1 MSETI
6 QRTKLYEDVTE
17 RMLDHIRT
25 ETWAPGTKIPPE
37 VELAKLF
44 DVSRCTIR
52 EAVKSLQIA
61 GFLRSRAGSGTFV
74 SERAPTLLQTQA
86 LAGIMADP
94 AALRELVQ
102 ARYILEP
109 QLAQMAAQAATE
121 EEIRGLF
128 AILDRMKRGQ
138 TRFELMSVGHQ
149 FHLSLAQLAHNRVLY
164 GFYVSAAS
172 QMRSMRVL
180 ESLTLEVYR
189 SGIHFTP
196 LLSDT
201 VIDARGVRDIVAE
214 EYRRRC
220 AAHGW
225 AFLDAEGVAEFNKV
239 DYMHLSRLGHSQLAA
254 ALAPLV
260 RELT

>member
-74 SERAPTLLQTQA
+74 SERAPTLL
-86 LAGIMADP
+86 
-94 AALRELVQ
+94 Q

-189 SGIHFTP
+189 SGIHEHAA
-196 LLSDT
+196 
-201 VIDARGVRDIVAE
+201 IAEAIAHRDGA
-214 EYRRRC
+214 
-220 AAHGW
+220 
-225 AFLDAEGVAEFNKV
+225 
-239 DYMHLSRLGHSQLAA
+239 LAA
-254 ALAPLV
+254 QRMREHLQNDYGPYLS
-260 RELT
+260 ELTAPQP

>member
-61 GFLRSRAGSGTFV
+61 GFLRSRAGSGTLV

-94 AALRELVQ
+94 AALRE
-102 ARYILEP
+102 
-109 QLAQMAAQAATE
+109 QMAAQAATD

-128 AILDRMKRGQ
+128 AILDRMKHGQ

-189 SGIHFTP
+189 SGIHAHAA
-196 LLSDT
+196 
-201 VIDARGVRDIVAE
+201 IAEAIAHRDGA
-214 EYRRRC
+214 
-220 AAHGW
+220 
-225 AFLDAEGVAEFNKV
+225 
-239 DYMHLSRLGHSQLAA
+239 LAA
-254 ALAPLV
+254 QRMREHLQNDYGPYLS
-260 RELT
+260 ELTAPQP

>member
-61 GFLRSRAGSGTFV
+61 GSGTCV
-74 SERAPTLLQTQA
+74 AERAPTLLQTQA

-164 GFYVSAAS
+164 GFYVSAS

-189 SGIHFTP
+189 SGIHEHAA
-196 LLSDT
+196 
-201 VIDARGVRDIVAE
+201 IAEAIAHRDGA
-214 EYRRRC
+214 
-220 AAHGW
+220 
-225 AFLDAEGVAEFNKV
+225 
-239 DYMHLSRLGHSQLAA
+239 LAA
-254 ALAPLV
+254 QRMREHLQNDYGPYLS
-260 RELT
+260 ELTAPQP

>member
-128 AILDRMKRGQ
+128 AIPGPHEARPDPVRAHVRRATSSICRWPSWRTTASCMD
-138 TRFELMSVGHQ
+138 FMSPPR
-149 FHLSLAQLAHNRVLY
+149 A
-164 GFYVSAAS
+164 
-172 QMRSMRVL
+172 
-180 ESLTLEVYR
+180 
-189 SGIHFTP
+189 
-196 LLSDT
+196 
-201 VIDARGVRDIVAE
+201 
-214 EYRRRC
+214 RC
-220 AAHGW
+220 AAC
-225 AFLDAEGVAEFNKV
+225 ACS
-239 DYMHLSRLGHSQLAA
+239 SR
-254 ALAPLV
+254 
-260 RELT
+260 

>member
-1 MSETI
+1 M
-6 QRTKLYEDVTE
+6 
-17 RMLDHIRT
+17 
-25 ETWAPGTKIPPE
+25 
-37 VELAKLF
+37 
-44 DVSRCTIR
+44 
-52 EAVKSLQIA
+52 
-61 GFLRSRAGSGTFV
+61 

-149 FHLSLAQLAHNRVLY
+149 FHLSLAQLAHNRALY

-180 ESLTLEVYR
+180 ESQTQAVYR
-189 SGIHFTP
+189 SGNPDPADVVTAEAIAH
-196 LLSDT
+196 
-201 VIDARGVRDIVAE
+201 RDGA
-214 EYRRRC
+214 
-220 AAHGW
+220 
-225 AFLDAEGVAEFNKV
+225 
-239 DYMHLSRLGHSQLAA
+239 LAA
-254 ALAPLV
+254 QRMREHLQNDYGPYLS
-260 RELT
+260 ELTAPQP

>member
-25 ETWAPGTKIPPE
+25 ETWAPGMKIPPE
-37 VELAKLF
+37 VELAKIFRNCRLLLR
-44 DVSRCTIR
+44 VILGC
-52 EAVKSLQIA
+52 
-61 GFLRSRAGSGTFV
+61 FLRSRAGSGTFV

-189 SGIHFTP
+189 SGIHEHAA
-196 LLSDT
+196 
-201 VIDARGVRDIVAE
+201 IAEAIAHRDGA
-214 EYRRRC
+214 
-220 AAHGW
+220 
-225 AFLDAEGVAEFNKV
+225 
-239 DYMHLSRLGHSQLAA
+239 LAA
-254 ALAPLV
+254 QRMREHLQNDYGPYLS
-260 RELT
+260 ELTAPQP

>member
-94 AALRELVQ
+94 AAL
-102 ARYILEP
+102 LEP

-189 SGIHFTP
+189 SGIHEHAA
-196 LLSDT
+196 
-201 VIDARGVRDIVAE
+201 IAEAIAHRDGA
-214 EYRRRC
+214 
-220 AAHGW
+220 
-225 AFLDAEGVAEFNKV
+225 
-239 DYMHLSRLGHSQLAA
+239 LAA
-254 ALAPLV
+254 QRMREHLQNDYGPYLS
-260 RELT
+260 ELTAPQP

>member
-25 ETWAPGTKIPPE
+25 ETWAPGTKVPPE

-52 EAVKSLQIA
+52 EAVK
-61 GFLRSRAGSGTFV
+61 
-74 SERAPTLLQTQA
+74 RAPTLLQTQA

-189 SGIHFTP
+189 SGIHEHAA
-196 LLSDT
+196 
-201 VIDARGVRDIVAE
+201 IAEAIAHRDGA
-214 EYRRRC
+214 
-220 AAHGW
+220 
-225 AFLDAEGVAEFNKV
+225 
-239 DYMHLSRLGHSQLAA
+239 LAA
-254 ALAPLV
+254 QRMREHLQNDYGPYLS
-260 RELT
+260 ELTAPQP

>member
-1 MSETI
+1 METKGKKPSLVWAVLSLVLPVAMI
-6 QRTKLYEDVTE
+6 LY
-17 RMLDHIRT
+17 
-25 ETWAPGTKIPPE
+25 GTLVVGVRPP
-37 VELAKLF
+37 VLPLLG
-44 DVSRCTIR
+44 
-52 EAVKSLQIA
+52 AV
-61 GFLRSRAGSGTFV
+61 
-74 SERAPTLLQTQA
+74 A

-102 ARYILEP
+102 ARYSLEP

-189 SGIHFTP
+189 SGIHEHAA
-196 LLSDT
+196 
-201 VIDARGVRDIVAE
+201 IAEAIAHRDGA
-214 EYRRRC
+214 
-220 AAHGW
+220 
-225 AFLDAEGVAEFNKV
+225 
-239 DYMHLSRLGHSQLAA
+239 LAA
-254 ALAPLV
+254 QRMREHLQNDYGPYLS
-260 RELT
+260 ELTAPQP

>member
-1 MSETI
+1 MDEFSHLKS
-6 QRTKLYEDVTE
+6 KLLAEQVEEQIYHFI
-17 RMLDHIRT
+17 LDT
-25 ETWAPGTKIPPE
+25 PLSPGSKLPNE
-37 VELAKLF
+37 FELGEKF
-44 DVSRCTIR
+44 GVGRSTIR

-189 SGIHFTP
+189 SGIHEHAA
-196 LLSDT
+196 
-201 VIDARGVRDIVAE
+201 IAEAIAHRDGA
-214 EYRRRC
+214 
-220 AAHGW
+220 
-225 AFLDAEGVAEFNKV
+225 
-239 DYMHLSRLGHSQLAA
+239 LAA
-254 ALAPLV
+254 QRMREHLQNDYGPYLS
-260 RELT
+260 ELTAPQL

>member
-25 ETWAPGTKIPPE
+25 ETWAPGMKIPPE

-172 QMRSMRVL
+172 QMRSAC
-180 ESLTLEVYR
+180 S
-189 SGIHFTP
+189 
-196 LLSDT
+196 
-201 VIDARGVRDIVAE
+201 
-214 EYRRRC
+214 
-220 AAHGW
+220 
-225 AFLDAEGVAEFNKV
+225 
-239 DYMHLSRLGHSQLAA
+239 SR
-254 ALAPLV
+254 
-260 RELT
+260 

>member
-1 MSETI
+1 M
-6 QRTKLYEDVTE
+6 
-17 RMLDHIRT
+17 
-25 ETWAPGTKIPPE
+25 
-37 VELAKLF
+37 
-44 DVSRCTIR
+44 
-52 EAVKSLQIA
+52 
-61 GFLRSRAGSGTFV
+61 
-74 SERAPTLLQTQA
+74 TLLQTQA

-180 ESLTLEVYR
+180 ESLTQPSPKPSPTATARWPPSACASTCRTTTVPTSPSSPRR
-189 SGIHFTP
+189 SPEKQKTP
-196 LLSDT
+196 
-201 VIDARGVRDIVAE
+201 
-214 EYRRRC
+214 
-220 AAHGW
+220 
-225 AFLDAEGVAEFNKV
+225 
-239 DYMHLSRLGHSQLAA
+239 AA
-254 ALAPLV
+254 AFQTLRRGMFFAAAAQSGRL
-260 RELT
+260 R

>member
-189 SGIHFTP
+189 SGIHEHAA
-196 LLSDT
+196 
-201 VIDARGVRDIVAE
+201 IAEAIAHRDGA
-214 EYRRRC
+214 
-220 AAHGW
+220 
-225 AFLDAEGVAEFNKV
+225 
-239 DYMHLSRLGHSQLAA
+239 LAA
-254 ALAPLV
+254 QRM
-260 RELT
+260 REHLQNDYGPYLSELSLIHI

>member
-86 LAGIMADP
+86 L
-94 AALRELVQ
+94 

-189 SGIHFTP
+189 SGIHEHAA
-196 LLSDT
+196 
-201 VIDARGVRDIVAE
+201 IAEAIAHRDGA
-214 EYRRRC
+214 
-220 AAHGW
+220 
-225 AFLDAEGVAEFNKV
+225 
-239 DYMHLSRLGHSQLAA
+239 LAA
-254 ALAPLV
+254 QRMREHLQNDYGSYLS
-260 RELT
+260 ELTAPQP

>member
-86 LAGIMADP
+86 LGGQRAVAVGDGFGDGCMLVD
-94 AALRELVQ
+94 AAAVDLQRQ
-102 ARYILEP
+102 RLEH
-109 QLAQMAAQAATE
+109 AHAA
-121 EEIRGLF
+121 
-128 AILDRMKRGQ
+128 
-138 TRFELMSVGHQ
+138 
-149 FHLSLAQLAHNRVLY
+149 HL
-164 GFYVSAAS
+164 
-172 QMRSMRVL
+172 
-180 ESLTLEVYR
+180 
-189 SGIHFTP
+189 
-196 LLSDT
+196 
-201 VIDARGVRDIVAE
+201 ARGGDIESIQDAVVRQ
-214 EYRRRC
+214 
-220 AAHGW
+220 
-225 AFLDAEGVAEFNKV
+225 
-239 DYMHLSRLGHSQLAA
+239 LGQ
-254 ALAPLV
+254 
-260 RELT
+260 

>member
-189 SGIHFTP
+189 SGIHEHAA
-196 LLSDT
+196 
-201 VIDARGVRDIVAE
+201 IAHRDGA
-214 EYRRRC
+214 
-220 AAHGW
+220 
-225 AFLDAEGVAEFNKV
+225 
-239 DYMHLSRLGHSQLAA
+239 LAA
-254 ALAPLV
+254 QRMREHLQNDYGPYLS
-260 RELT
+260 ELTAPQP

>member
-138 TRFELMSVGHQ
+138 TRFELMSVTVG
-149 FHLSLAQLAHNRVLY
+149 A
-164 GFYVSAAS
+164 
-172 QMRSMRVL
+172 
-180 ESLTLEVYR
+180 LTLSHVAAFEAEKQQAGVSDHRPSPQLLPDYAR
-189 SGIHFTP
+189 KIHP
-196 LLSDT
+196 
-201 VIDARGVRDIVAE
+201 V
-214 EYRRRC
+214 
-220 AAHGW
+220 
-225 AFLDAEGVAEFNKV
+225 K
-239 DYMHLSRLGHSQLAA
+239 
-254 ALAPLV
+254 
-260 RELT
+260 

>member
-1 MSETI
+1 
-6 QRTKLYEDVTE
+6 
-17 RMLDHIRT
+17 
-25 ETWAPGTKIPPE
+25 
-37 VELAKLF
+37 
-44 DVSRCTIR
+44 
-52 EAVKSLQIA
+52 
-61 GFLRSRAGSGTFV
+61 
-74 SERAPTLLQTQA
+74 
-86 LAGIMADP
+86 MADP

-121 EEIRGLF
+121 EEIRRLF

-189 SGIHFTP
+189 SGIHEHAA
-196 LLSDT
+196 
-201 VIDARGVRDIVAE
+201 IAEAIAHRDGA
-214 EYRRRC
+214 
-220 AAHGW
+220 
-225 AFLDAEGVAEFNKV
+225 
-239 DYMHLSRLGHSQLAA
+239 LAA
-254 ALAPLV
+254 QRMREHLQNDYGPYLS
-260 RELT
+260 ELTAPQP

>member
-102 ARYILEP
+102 ARYVLEP
-109 QLAQMAAQAATE
+109 QLAALAAEHAAE
-121 EEIRGLF
+121 AEIDGLF
-128 AILDRMKRGQ
+128 ATLARMRSKKS
-138 TRFELMSVGHQ
+138 RFELMSVGYQ
-149 FHLSLAQLAHNRVLY
+149 FHLELAAAAHNRVLE
-164 GFYVSAAS
+164 GFYRSAAG

-180 ESLTLEVYR
+180 ESLTLEVYLE
-189 SGIHFTP
+189 GIEEHFA
-196 LLSDT
+196 
-201 VIDARGVRDIVAE
+201 IAGAIRQHDAP
-214 EYRRRC
+214 
-220 AAHGW
+220 
-225 AFLDAEGVAEFNKV
+225 
-239 DYMHLSRLGHSQLAA
+239 LAA
-254 ALAPLV
+254 QRMQEHLKKDYSAYL
-260 RELT
+260 

>member
-189 SGIHFTP
+189 GEFPFDPTHGTATARWPPSACASTCRTTTVPTSPSSPRRSPEKQKTP
-196 LLSDT
+196 
-201 VIDARGVRDIVAE
+201 
-214 EYRRRC
+214 
-220 AAHGW
+220 
-225 AFLDAEGVAEFNKV
+225 
-239 DYMHLSRLGHSQLAA
+239 AA
-254 ALAPLV
+254 AFQTLRRGMFFAAAAQSGRL
-260 RELT
+260 R

>member
-128 AILDRMKRGQ
+128 AILDRMKRCQ

-149 FHLSLAQLAHNRVLY
+149 FHL
-164 GFYVSAAS
+164 
-172 QMRSMRVL
+172 
-180 ESLTLEVYR
+180 TLEVYR
-189 SGIHFTP
+189 SGIHEHAA
-196 LLSDT
+196 
-201 VIDARGVRDIVAE
+201 IAEAIAHRDGA
-214 EYRRRC
+214 
-220 AAHGW
+220 
-225 AFLDAEGVAEFNKV
+225 
-239 DYMHLSRLGHSQLAA
+239 LAA
-254 ALAPLV
+254 QRMREHLQNDYGPYLS
-260 RELT
+260 ELTAPQP

>member
-128 AILDRMKRGQ
+128 AILDRMERGQ

-189 SGIHFTP
+189 SGIHEHAA
-196 LLSDT
+196 
-201 VIDARGVRDIVAE
+201 IAE
-214 EYRRRC
+214 
-220 AAHGW
+220 AIAHRNG
-225 AFLDAEGVAEFNKV
+225 A
-239 DYMHLSRLGHSQLAA
+239 LAA
-254 ALAPLV
+254 QRMREHLQNDYGPYLS
-260 RELT
+260 ELTAPQP